1 MKQKKWVSII
11 LAIMLLPCMPIT
23 TYANSSWHW
32 LTKTNPFDV
41 LPYAVILT
49 LLIEYVTIK
58 RANSITAIC
67 AGQRSMM
74 RCSTVGRRC

>member
-11 LAIMLLPCMPIT
+11 LAIMLLTCMPIT

-49 LLIEYVTIK
+49 LLIE
-58 RANSITAIC
+58 
-67 AGQRSMM
+67 
-74 RCSTVGRRC
+74 